1 MERSYTVSEID
12 RMRSAIWGVEGD
24 QAGALLQSYILAKAD
39 PNEVIALYGEK
50 LSAAIRVHCE
60 QVEEA
65 NQERRRL
72 DLENRQKEADRAK
85 LEREHFEEV
94 KKGWIAA
101 GLVADP
107 DAPPA
112 PKRPWYAF
120 WS

>member
-1 MERSYTVSEID
+1 MERSYTVLEID
-12 RMRSAIWGVEGD
+12 RMRSAIGEVEGD
-24 QAGALLQSYILAKAD
+24 QTGAILQSYILAKAD

-50 LSAAIRVHCE
+50 LSAAIRIHRE
-60 QVEEA
+60 QVEKA

-72 DLENRQKEADRAK
+72 ELEDRQKEADRAK

-107 DAPPA
+107 DAPA
-112 PKRPWYAF
+112 RKRPWYAF